1 MSIASKISKS
11 LSLSQKSVET
21 VLELLADGATI
32 PFLARYRKERTGG
45 LDEEQLRD
53 IQSLNE
59 TFEKLENRR
68 QAIQKSLE
76 EQNLW
81 HGQLKDRILQADN
94 LTELEDLY
102 LPHKPK
108 RMTRGGKAIELG
120 LKPLAVLMTNQ
131 PNDPTPEKAARGY
144 VKGEV
149 KSVDEALSG
158 ARDIVA
164 EWAAER
170 PKVRQIVRDKAM
182 KFGRIQA
189 SLKKGAE
196 DPKEV
201 YRSYY
206 DFNSPAG
213 RLEPH
218 QILALDRG
226 EQEKVLKVGL
236 ELQERDWREVLT
248 REFRPKSH
256 SPWGQ
261 QLQDALDD
269 GAKRLL
275 LPAIERDVRRS
286 LTEKAQEHAI
296 GVFGENLKSLLL
308 VPPLGDHTV
317 LGLDPGF
324 RTGCKIAVV
333 DSTGKLLDTATI
345 YPHPPQKQEKQS
357 LDTLRNLIRKHKV
370 TVVAVGNGTAS
381 RESEHLVAQLET
393 PYLIVSEAGASV
405 YSASPLAKQEFPN
418 LDVSIRGA
426 VSIAR
431 RVLDPLAELIKIDP
445 KSVGVGMYQHDL
457 DQSKLTQALS
467 GVVESVVHRVGV
479 ELNTA
484 SATLLS
490 HIGGIG
496 PKTAERII
504 EFRDQNGPFPDRKS
518 LKKVKGLG
526 PKAFELSAGFLR
538 IRDGKNFLDSTA
550 IHPESYDKAAQVLK
564 LCGKELESTTWE
576 QLRSK
581 LSDPTPTIKDIL
593 EQLKKPGRDPR
604 EELPA
609 PVLRSGVLSMDDL
622 YPGLE
627 LKGTVRNVVDFGAF
641 VDIGVKQDGL
651 VHRSKLKGRRLS
663 VGQVIDVEILEVD
676 ERRGRIS
683 LGLA

>member
-108 RMTRGGKAIELG
+108 RMTRGGKAIELA

-201 YRSYY
+201 YHSYY

-683 LGLA
+683 LGLT

>member
-59 TFEKLENRR
+59 TFEKLESRR

-81 HGQLKDRILQADN
+81 NGQLKDRILQADN

-131 PNDPTPEKAARGY
+131 PNDPTPEKAARSY

-236 ELQERDWREVLT
+236 ELQERDWREVLS

-261 QLQDALDD
+261 QLQEALDD

-357 LDTLRNLIRKHKV
+357 LDTLRSLIRKHKV

-381 RESEHLVAQLET
+381 RESEHLVAQLDT

-457 DQSKLTQALS
+457 DQGKLTQALS

-550 IHPESYDKAAQVLK
+550 IHPESYDKAAEVIK
-564 LCGKELESTTWE
+564 LCGKDLESITWE

-683 LGLA
+683 LGLV

>member
-170 PKVRQIVRDKAM
+170 PRVRQIVRDKAM

-357 LDTLRNLIRKHKV
+357 LDTLRSLIRKHKV

-381 RESEHLVAQLET
+381 RESEHLVAQLDT

-550 IHPESYDKAAQVLK
+550 IHPESYDKAAEVIK
-564 LCGKELESTTWE
+564 LCGKDLESITWE

-609 PVLRSGVLSMDDL
+609 PVLRSGILSMDDL

-676 ERRGRIS
+676 EKRGRIS